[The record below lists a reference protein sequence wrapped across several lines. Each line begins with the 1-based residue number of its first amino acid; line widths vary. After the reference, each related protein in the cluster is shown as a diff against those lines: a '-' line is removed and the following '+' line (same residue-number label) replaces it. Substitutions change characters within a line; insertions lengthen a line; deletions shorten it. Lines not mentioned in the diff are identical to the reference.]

1 MTDIAVTSPVERIAR
16 VIAAQALSP
25 NGEGP
30 QGSDQP
36 VAVEV
41 DRAWRGEVER
51 ALAVL
56 KTLREA
62 TPEMVEAGRAAG
74 GDPAAVW
81 AAMVNAALDAHA
93 DETAGRIDA
102 PEREAA
108 FGSPS

>member
-30 QGSDQP
+30 QGSDE
-36 VAVEV
+36 AVSSEVDRVWRSEV
-41 DRAWRGEVER
+41 DRAV
-51 ALAVL
+51 AVL

-62 TPEMVEAGRAAG
+62 TPDMVEAGRAAG
-74 GDPAAVW
+74 GDPAVVW
-81 AAMVNAALDAHA
+81 AAMVGAALDAHA
-93 DETAGRIDA
+93 EEMS
-102 PEREAA
+102 PERQAA

>member
-25 NGEGP
+25 NGDGP
-30 QGSDQP
+30 QGSDE
-36 VAVEV
+36 AVSTEVDRSWRGEV
-41 DRAWRGEVER
+41 DRAV
-51 ALAVL
+51 AVL

-62 TPEMVEAGRAAG
+62 TPEMVEAGRSAG
-74 GDPAAVW
+74 GDPAALW

-93 DETAGRIDA
+93 GQTS
-102 PEREAA
+102 PERQAA